1 MTLSWPGRRGIAV
14 LLLLVALAIRAWD
27 FGNPVIDADEQYYL
41 LVGDHMLHG
50 AVPYIDLW
58 DRKPIG
64 LFALY
69 AAIRLLPGDGI
80 LAYQLLATAAAWATS
95 LVVALAAGTLGANRR
110 GAFAAGVVYLA
121 GISLLSGGGGQAP
134 VFYNLP
140 MAVAGLLTLRL
151 PARAAGGQIA
161 AIVTSGTIACLLAG
175 IAIQMKYTPMFEG
188 AFFGLAHVWFLHRAG
203 ARAGTMIGAVL
214 LWIAMGLAPT
224 MAAIGWYLAK
234 GPVAFDA
241 FWFANVTSIALRPG
255 YPAGRLAI
263 RLLGILAQL
272 LPLIVAGAMAWRH
285 RPRAGL
291 AAQSMMTALAWTAA
305 ATIGFLIIGTFF
317 DHYGLP
323 LVAPLAILAA
333 PTLGRSR
340 RMLAIALV
348 MPAAILVADRV
359 IDTDERAGARAAA
372 AVVEANDGGECPY
385 VFVGPSILYHLAHA
399 CVPTPYAFPNL
410 LAYATEQG
418 AIGIDQATEVRRIMA
433 NRPPVVVTADR
444 PAAIYNPAT
453 LHVMTAALARE
464 YRVVFSVPG
473 SKGRL
478 LVYLRRDRRY
488 VTP

>member
-1 MTLSWPGRRGIAV
+1 LTLSLPGRRGIAV
-14 LLLLVALAIRAWD
+14 LLLLVALTIRGWD

-64 LFALY
+64 LFALF

-80 LAYQLLATAAAWATS
+80 LAYQLLATAVAWATA
-95 LVVALAAGTLGANRR
+95 LVVAVAAGTLGANRR
-110 GAFAAGVVYLA
+110 GALAAGMVYLA
-121 GISLLSGGGGQAP
+121 SISLLSGGGGQAP

-140 MAVAGLLTLRL
+140 MAFAALLTLRL
-151 PARAAGGQIA
+151 PARAAREQVG
-161 AIVTSGTIACLLAG
+161 AIVVSGTIACLLAG

-188 AFFGLAHVWFLHRAG
+188 AFFGMAHLWFLHRAG
-203 ARAGTMIGAVL
+203 ARLGTIVGPAL
-214 LWIAMGLAPT
+214 LWIVMGLAPT
-224 MAAIGWYLAK
+224 LGAIGWYLAK
-234 GPVAFDA
+234 GSVAFDA

-263 RLLGILAQL
+263 RLLSIFAQL
-272 LPLIVAGAMAWRH
+272 LPLLAAAAITWR
-285 RPRAGL
+285 RRARSGL
-291 AAQSMMTALAWTAA
+291 AAETMTIAFAWTAA
-305 ATIGFLIIGTFF
+305 AMVGFLVIGTFF

-340 RMLAIALV
+340 RMLGIALTV
-348 MPAAILVADRV
+348 SVAILIADRV
-359 IDTDERAGARAAA
+359 IDPDERASARAVA
-372 AVVEANDGGECPY
+372 AVIEANSGSECPY

-418 AIGIDQATEVRRIMA
+418 AIGIDQPTEVRRIMA
-433 NRPPVVVTADR
+433 NRPPVVVTSDR
-444 PAAIYNPAT
+444 RTAIYNPDT
-453 LHVMTAALARE
+453 LRVMAAALAHD
-464 YRVVFSVPG
+464 YRAVFSVPG
-473 SKGRL
+473 GKGRVV
-478 LVYLRRDRRY
+478 VYLRRDRRY
-488 VTP
+488 FSS

>member
-1 MTLSWPGRRGIAV
+1 LSPLLPGRRGIAA

-41 LVGDHMLHG
+41 LVGDRMLHG

-64 LFALY
+64 LFALF
-69 AAIRLLPGDGI
+69 AAIRLLPGDGV
-80 LAYQLLATAAAWATS
+80 LAYQLCATAAAWATA

-110 GAFAAGVVYLA
+110 GAFAAGVVYLS

-140 MAVAGLLTLRL
+140 MAIAGLLTLRL
-151 PARAAGGQIA
+151 PAKAADRQIG
-161 AIVTSGTIACLLAG
+161 AIVASGITACLLSG

-188 AFFGLAHVWFLHRAG
+188 AFFGLAHLWFLHRAG
-203 ARAGTMIGAVL
+203 ARAGRMIGGML
-214 LWIAMGLAPT
+214 LWVAMGLAPT
-224 MAAIGWYLAK
+224 LAAAGWYFAR
-234 GPVAFDA
+234 GPAAFDA

-272 LPLIVAGAMAWRH
+272 LPLLVAAAITWRCH
-285 RPRAGL
+285 RRTGFASQ
-291 AAQSMMTALAWTAA
+291 AVTIAFVWTAA
-305 ATIGFLIIGTFF
+305 ATVGFLIIGTFF

-323 LVAPLAILAA
+323 LVTPLAILAA
-333 PTLGRSR
+333 PTLSRSR
-340 RMLAIALV
+340 RILGFAMIV
-348 MPAAILVADRV
+348 PAAILIADRV
-359 IDTDERAGARAAA
+359 IDRDERAHARALA
-372 AVVEANDGGECPY
+372 AVVEANSAGECPY

-418 AIGIDQATEVRRIMA
+418 AIGIDQPSEVRRIMT
-433 NRPPVVVTADR
+433 NRPPVVITSER
-444 PAAIYNPAT
+444 PAAIYNAGT
-453 LHVMTAALARE
+453 LRVMKAALARD
-464 YRVVFSVPG
+464 YRVVFGVPSG
-473 SKGRL
+473 KGRVV
-478 LVYLRRDRRY
+478 VYLRHDRRF
-488 VTP
+488 VRP